1 MCIPVTC
8 SIMKR
13 LALFTVLF
21 TALSFA
27 GATAQVRQ
35 TQQKMTQQPK
45 MKVEIWSDMVCP
57 FCYMGKHR
65 YEKALA
71 QFAHR
76 DDIEVVWHSFQLYPG
91 MKKITTKENA
101 YQYLA
106 RVKGI
111 SLDQSKQMHASVVQM
126 AQSDGLQYNFDKTTV
141 ANSYNA
147 HRLLQMAKKHGL
159 ASEAEEHI
167 FKAYFTD
174 GKDIDDIPTLTSI
187 GFAIGLDK
195 TAVEKMLRGTDFAAE
210 VAADLKEAD
219 QIGITGVPF
228 FVFDR
233 KYAVSGA
240 QPVDTFFASLQR
252 AHSDWQQNKQR

>member
-1 MCIPVTC
+1 
-8 SIMKR
+8 MKR

-27 GATAQVRQ
+27 GATAQVHQ
-35 TQQKMTQQPK
+35 TQKKMTQQPK

-91 MKKITTKENA
+91 VKKITTKENA

-111 SLDQSKQMHASVVQM
+111 SLEQSKQMHASVVQM

-147 HRLLQMAKKHGL
+147 HRLLQMAKKHGRG
-159 ASEAEEHI
+159 SDAEEHI

-187 GFAIGLDK
+187 GVAIGLDK
-195 TAVEKMLRGTDFAAE
+195 AAVEKMLHSNDFAAE
-210 VAADLKEAD
+210 VAADLKEAE

-240 QPVDTFFASLQR
+240 QPVDTFVASLQR
-252 AHSDWQQNKQR
+252 AHADWQQKR

>member
-1 MCIPVTC
+1 
-8 SIMKR
+8 MKR

>member
-1 MCIPVTC
+1 
-8 SIMKR
+8 MKR

-35 TQQKMTQQPK
+35 TQKKMTQQPK

-65 YEKALA
+65 FEKALA
-71 QFAHR
+71 QFAGR
-76 DDIEVVWHSFQLYPG
+76 NDVEVTWHSFQLYPG

-147 HRLLQMAKKHGL
+147 HRLLQIAKKHGL

-187 GFAIGLDK
+187 GVAIGLDK

>member
-1 MCIPVTC
+1 
-8 SIMKR
+8 MKR

-35 TQQKMTQQPK
+35 TQKKMTQQPK

-65 YEKALA
+65 FEKALA
-71 QFAHR
+71 QFAGR
-76 DDIEVVWHSFQLYPG
+76 NDVEVTWHSFQLYPG

-187 GFAIGLDK
+187 GVAIGLDK

>member
-1 MCIPVTC
+1 
-8 SIMKR
+8 MKR

-174 GKDIDDIPTLTSI
+174 GKDIDDISTLTSI

>member
-1 MCIPVTC
+1 
-8 SIMKR
+8 
-13 LALFTVLF
+13 
-21 TALSFA
+21 
-27 GATAQVRQ
+27 
-35 TQQKMTQQPK
+35 MTTTPK

-65 YEKALA
+65 YEAALA
-71 QFAHR
+71 QFSHP
-76 DDIEVVWHSFQLYPG
+76 DDVELIWRSFQLYPG
-91 MKKITTKENA
+91 MERITTAENA

-111 SLDQSKQMHASVVQM
+111 SLQQSMQMHESVERM
-126 AQSDGLQYNFDKTTV
+126 AQSDGLQYNFANTVV

-147 HRLLQMAKKHGL
+147 HRLLQMARQHGL
-159 ASEAEEHI
+159 ASAAEEHI

-174 GKDIDDIPTLTSI
+174 GRDIDDVATLT
-187 GFAIGLDK
+187 AIGVQIGLNEAEVK
-195 TAVEKMLRGTDFAAE
+195 QMLAGNDFAAE
-210 VAADLKEAD
+210 VAADLHEAE

-240 QPVDTFFASLQR
+240 QPVDTFLQTLKVS
-252 AHSDWQQNKQR
+252 HGEWLQQTAGAE

>member
-1 MCIPVTC
+1 
-8 SIMKR
+8 MKH
-13 LALFTVLF
+13 LALLIVLI
-21 TALSFA
+21 TAL
-27 GATAQVRQ
+27 GAPGVSGQVRQ
-35 TQQKMTQQPK
+35 TQKKMTQQPR
-45 MKVEIWSDMVCP
+45 MKVERWSDMVCP

-65 YEKALA
+65 FEKALA

-76 DDIEVVWHSFQLYPG
+76 DDIEVTWHSFQLYPG
-91 MKKITTKENA
+91 MKKITAKENA

-111 SLDQSKQMHASVVQM
+111 SLEQSKQMHASVVQL

-159 ASEAEEHI
+159 GSEAEEHL

-174 GKDIDDIPTLTSI
+174 GKDIDDIPTLTAI
-187 GFAIGLDK
+187 GVATGLDK
-195 TAVEKMLRGTDFAAE
+195 AAVEKMLHGTEFAAE

-219 QIGITGVPF
+219 QIGISGVPF
-228 FVFDR
+228 FVLDR

-240 QPVDTFFASLQR
+240 QPVDTFVASLQR
-252 AHSDWQQNKQR
+252 AHAGWQQKK

>member
-1 MCIPVTC
+1 
-8 SIMKR
+8 MKR

-35 TQQKMTQQPK
+35 TQQKMTRQPK

>member
-13 LALFTVLF
+13 LALVTVLF
-21 TALSFA
+21 AALSFA

-35 TQQKMTQQPK
+35 TQKKMTQQPK

-111 SLDQSKQMHASVVQM
+111 SLEQSKQMHASVVQM
-126 AQSDGLQYNFDKTTV
+126 AQSDGLQYNFDKTMV

-159 ASEAEEHI
+159 GSDAEEHI

-174 GKDIDDIPTLTSI
+174 GKDIDDISTLTSI
-187 GFAIGLDK
+187 GVAIGLDK
-195 TAVEKMLRGTDFAAE
+195 AAVEKMLHGTEFAAE
-210 VAADLKEAD
+210 VAADLKETD
-219 QIGITGVPF
+219 QIGISGVPF

-233 KYAVSGA
+233 RYAVSGA
-240 QPVDTFFASLQR
+240 QPVDTFVASLQR
-252 AHSDWQQNKQR
+252 AHADWQQKK

>member
-1 MCIPVTC
+1 
-8 SIMKR
+8 MKR
-13 LALFTVLF
+13 LALFTVIF

-27 GATAQVRQ
+27 GATAQVHQ
-35 TQQKMTQQPK
+35 TQKKMTQQPK

-76 DDIEVVWHSFQLYPG
+76 DDIEVIWHSFQLYPG

-111 SLDQSKQMHASVVQM
+111 SLEQSKQMHASVVHM

-147 HRLLQMAKKHGL
+147 HRLLQMAKKHGHG
-159 ASEAEEHI
+159 SDAEEHI

-187 GFAIGLDK
+187 GVAIGLDK
-195 TAVEKMLRGTDFAAE
+195 AAVEKMLHSNDFAAE
-210 VAADLKEAD
+210 VAADVKEAE

-240 QPVDTFFASLQR
+240 QPVDTFVASLQR
-252 AHSDWQQNKQR
+252 AHADWQQKR